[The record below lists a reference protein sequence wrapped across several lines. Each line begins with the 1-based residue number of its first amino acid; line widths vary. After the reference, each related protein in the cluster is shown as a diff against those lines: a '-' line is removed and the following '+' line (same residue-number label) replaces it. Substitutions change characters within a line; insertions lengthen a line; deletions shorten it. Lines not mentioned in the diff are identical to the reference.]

1 MLKVNQVSKSYGLE
15 SVLAGVTFSLTP
27 GVRVGLVGPNG
38 SGKSTLLR
46 IAAGLEAPDT
56 GSVQRTPASLRIGY
70 LPQGLAF
77 RPDDR
82 LGDYLDR
89 VQGDPIALGADLER
103 LAIELSAMPGRID
116 LAAAYDDILARLSSP
131 AHQDAGRVPAT
142 LKALGLDQLP
152 PHTPVAHFSGGQKTR
167 LALVGVLLD
176 NPQLLLLDEP
186 TNHLDIGMLEWLED
200 WLNDY
205 GGAALI
211 VSHDRAFLDRTVNE
225 ILELDPKTRNTRVYT
240 GNYTDYLEQK
250 IAEGQRERVAYSDQQ
265 EEMARL
271 SNAARQLR
279 GVAKFKRGGKGDS
292 GDKFAK
298 GFFGN
303 RSAGT
308 VARAKNLERRLEQL
322 ITEERLDKPRAGW
335 QMKLD
340 FGEAP
345 ASGQDVVTLEGV
357 SIGYDGMLL
366 ASGLNAS
373 IRNGARVAL
382 VGPNGAG
389 KTTLVRT
396 IAARLPPLAG
406 SVRLGT
412 RVRPGYMAQ
421 EQETLEPNLNA
432 LTTIQKAAS
441 LPQTEARAF
450 LHFFLFAGDAVF
462 KPVGDLSYGER
473 ARLALARLV
482 VLGCNLL
489 LLDEPINHLDIPSRA
504 GFEQALHGFEG
515 TVLAVVHDRY
525 FVAGF
530 ATEIWTLDQGHLRV
544 EPAAT

>member
-1 MLKVNQVSKSYGLE
+1 
-15 SVLAGVTFSLTP
+15 VTFSLTS
-27 GVRVGLVGPNG
+27 GERVGLVGPNG
-38 SGKSTLLR
+38 SGKTTLLR
-46 IAAGLEAPDT
+46 IAAGLEAADG
-56 GSVQRTPASLRIGY
+56 GSVQRTPATLRVGY

-77 RPDDR
+77 RPDEH

-89 VQGDPIALGADLER
+89 VQGDPIALGAQLER
-103 LAIELSAMPGRID
+103 LATELSARPARDD
-116 LAAAYDDILARLSSP
+116 LAAAYDDVLARLSAP

-142 LKALGLDQLP
+142 LKALGLDLLAGD
-152 PHTPVAHFSGGQKTR
+152 TPVAHLSGGQKTR

-176 NPQLLLLDEP
+176 DPQLLLLDEP
-186 TNHLDIGMLEWLED
+186 TNHLDIGMLEWLEN
-200 WLNDY
+200 WLNAY

-211 VSHDRAFLDRTVNE
+211 VSHDRAFLDRTVNA
-225 ILELDPKTRNTRVYT
+225 ILELDPKTRSTRLYA

-250 IAEGQRERVAYSDQQ
+250 ISEGEREREAYSDQQ
-265 EEMARL
+265 EEITRL

-279 GVAKFKRGGKGDS
+279 GVAKFKRGGKGDT

-308 VARAKNLERRLEQL
+308 VARAKNLERRLEHL
-322 ITEERLDKPRAGW
+322 MTEDRQDKPRAGW

-340 FGEAP
+340 FGEVP
-345 ASGQDVVTLEGV
+345 ASGQDVATLQEL
-357 SIGYDGMLL
+357 SIGYDGVLL
-366 ASGLNAS
+366 ASGLNAN
-373 IRNGARVAL
+373 IRHGARVAL

-396 IAARLPPLAG
+396 IAGRLPPLAG
-406 SVRLGT
+406 RVRLGA

-421 EQETLEPNLNA
+421 EQETLEPELDA
-432 LTTIQKAAS
+432 LTTIQRAAS

-450 LHFFLFAGDAVF
+450 LHFFLFAGDDVF
-462 KPVGDLSYGER
+462 KKVGELSYGER

-482 VLGCNLL
+482 VQGCNLL

-504 GFEQALHGFEG
+504 GFEQALHGFDG

-525 FVAGF
+525 FVAAF
-530 ATEIWTLDQGHLRV
+530 ATELWTLDQGQLRV
-544 EPAAT
+544 ETAAT